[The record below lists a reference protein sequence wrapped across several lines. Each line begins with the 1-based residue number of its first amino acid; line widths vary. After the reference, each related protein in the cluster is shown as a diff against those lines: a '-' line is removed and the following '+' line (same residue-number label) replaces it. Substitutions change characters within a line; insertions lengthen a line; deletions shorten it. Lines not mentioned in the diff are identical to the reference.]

1 MYNLKFGILWFN
13 ILEFDI
19 LWFDILWF
27 DILEFDILE
36 FDILEFDI
44 LWFNILW
51 FDKITQQRK
60 EELLKCIFSV
70 QCGFEVKSRLEETL
84 FPRIFSD

>member
-1 MYNLKFGILWFN
+1 
-13 ILEFDI
+13 
-19 LWFDILWF
+19 
-27 DILEFDILE
+27 LEFDILE
-36 FDILEFDI
+36 
-44 LWFNILW
+44 

-70 QCGFEVKSRLEETL
+70 HCGFEVKSRLEETL